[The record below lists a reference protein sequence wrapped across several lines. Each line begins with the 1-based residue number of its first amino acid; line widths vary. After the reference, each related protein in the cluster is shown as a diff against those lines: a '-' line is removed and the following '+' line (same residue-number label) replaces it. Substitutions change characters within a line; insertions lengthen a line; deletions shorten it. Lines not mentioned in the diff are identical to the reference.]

1 MILFFRIEILQ
12 TSTRDTDIVNQEI
25 EITRKMLDD
34 YRVLTNRELI
44 RQEIG
49 NNSIDWTNI
58 SEILVKR

>member
-12 TSTRDTDIVNQEI
+12 TSTRDKDIVNQEI

>member
-1 MILFFRIEILQ
+1 LILFFRIEILQ